1 MMTKSVYIHIP
12 FCSNICAYCDFCKL
26 FYTKKWIKPYLE
38 SLKKEIISKY
48 RGDVIETIYIGGGT
62 PSCLSLD
69 ELKILFDIID
79 IFKTDL
85 KEFTFECNIED
96 INDELLEFLKNTNV
110 NRLSIGLESTKR
122 KNLEYLGR
130 KYSTDFKEKIELAC
144 KYFDNINVD
153 LIYALKTESLKDL
166 EDDLDFLI
174 SMNIKHIS
182 TYSLIIE
189 NHTKFRN
196 EKSID
201 EDLDY
206 EMYKLINKKLAN
218 YHHYEVSNFSYYGYE
233 AKHNLVYWN
242 NDNYYGFG
250 LGASGFVDN
259 TRYDNTRNIIDYIN
273 HKYVKESYFVS
284 VLENMQNE
292 MIFGLRKIEGVNKER
307 FYLKYHKNIE
317 DVFDIQELIKS
328 GKLIDKNGFIY
339 INKDYIY
346 LSNEILINFV

>member
-26 FYTKKWIKPYLE
+26 FYTKKWIKPYLK
-38 SLKKEIISKY
+38 SLEKEIISKY
-48 RGDVIETIYIGGGT
+48 KGEVIETIYIGGGT

-69 ELKILFDIID
+69 ELKILFNIID

-96 INDELLEFLKNTNV
+96 INEELLEFLKNTNV

-189 NHTKFRN
+189 EHTKFRN
-196 EKSID
+196 EKNID

-206 EMYKLINKKLAN
+206 EMYKLINKKLSN
-218 YHHYEVSNFSYYGYE
+218 YHHYEVSNFCLKGYE
-233 AKHNLVYWN
+233 SKHNLVYWN
-242 NDNYYGFG
+242 NDRYYGFG
-250 LGASGFVDN
+250 LGASGFIDDI
-259 TRYDNTRNIIDYIN
+259 RYDNNRNILEYIN
-273 HKYVKESYFVS
+273 GKYLKEYEK
-284 VLENMQNE
+284 LEIYEDMQNE
-292 MIFGLRKIEGVNKER
+292 MILGLRKLDGVSKKK
-307 FYLKYHKNIE
+307 FYLKYGKKIE
-317 DVFDIQELIKS
+317 NVFDIKELLNSK
-328 GKLIDKNGFIY
+328 KLIDDGEYIY
-339 INKDYIY
+339 ISLDYIY
-346 LSNEILINFV
+346 LSNEVLINFV

>member
-26 FYTKKWIKPYLE
+26 FYTKKWVKPYLD

-96 INDELLEFLKNTNV
+96 INEELLEFLKKTSV

-130 KYSTDFKEKIELAC
+130 KYSTAFKEKIELAC
-144 KYFDNINVD
+144 EYFDNINVD

-218 YHHYEVSNFSYYGYE
+218 YHHYEVSNFCLDGYE
-233 AKHNLVYWN
+233 SKHNLVYWN
-242 NDNYYGFG
+242 NDRYYGFG
-250 LGASGFVDN
+250 LGASGFIDDI
-259 TRYDNTRNIIDYIN
+259 RYDNNRNILEYIN
-273 HKYVKESYFVS
+273 GKYLKEYEK
-284 VLENMQNE
+284 LEIYEDMQNE
-292 MIFGLRKIEGVNKER
+292 MILGLRKLDGVSKKE
-307 FYLKYHKNIE
+307 FYLKYGKKIE
-317 DVFDIQELIKS
+317 DVFDIRELLDSK
-328 GKLIDKNGFIY
+328 KLIDDGKYIY
-339 INKDYIY
+339 ISSDYIY
-346 LSNEILINFV
+346 LSNEILINFI